1 MTSETKTS
9 TDKPATDKSVANA
22 DSVIT
27 SIGKRGGD
35 LLLNRPKTLNSLD
48 LDMVRIIHSALDSW
62 RDDDAIEHVV
72 VRSDHP
78 KAFCAGGDVRT
89 VRQAILDGNPEHG
102 EIFFTEEYEM
112 NAAIAE
118 FSQVKP
124 YVAVIDGIAMGGGL
138 GVSMHGSHRIVTER
152 TSAAMPEMAIG
163 FIPDVGITHFSQHV
177 PTRAGKASP
186 AIARF
191 AGLTGYRLSAADML
205 WAGWATHLV
214 PSADLESFLAAL
226 DDDGLDAA
234 LEKFSVDP
242 VSDAGQEL
250 IGESALAAQ
259 AGCIE
264 ECFSGSTWL
273 EIEAK
278 LDEKTAGGGGCS
290 RVQINEFNALLRSAS
305 AASLVAA
312 MEVYEA
318 NVGAE
323 ITLRQALDNEM
334 KVGELMRRN
343 RNFAEGVRAVLV
355 DKDRNARFDPQRAD
369 AVDPEL
375 FGAVLKH

>member
-1 MTSETKTS
+1 MTSENKTS
-9 TDKPATDKSVANA
+9 ATEQVTNP
-22 DSVIT
+22 DSVIANV
-27 SIGKRGGD
+27 GKRGGD
-35 LLLNRPKTLNSLD
+35 LLLNRPKALNSLD
-48 LDMVRIIHSALDSW
+48 LDMVRIINAALDKW
-62 RDDDAIEHVV
+62 RESDEIEHVV
-72 VRSDHP
+72 VRSEHP

-89 VRQAILDGNPEHG
+89 IRQAILDGDPEHG
-102 EIFFTEEYEM
+102 EIFFAEEYEM

-118 FSQVKP
+118 FSEVKP
-124 YVAVIDGIAMGGGL
+124 YIAIIDGIAMGGGL

-152 TSAAMPEMAIG
+152 ASASMPEMAIG

-177 PTRAGKASP
+177 VGRSGSASKS
-186 AIARF
+186 IARF
-191 AGLTGYRLSAADML
+191 TGLTGYRLSAADML

-214 PSADLESFLAAL
+214 PSADLESFRAML
-226 DDDGLDAA
+226 DDEGLDAA

-242 VSDAGQEL
+242 VSDAAKEL
-250 IGESALAAQ
+250 VGESALAAQ
-259 AGCIE
+259 AKCVE

-290 RVQINEFNALLRSAS
+290 RAQIHEFNELLRSAS

-312 MEVYEA
+312 VEVYEA
-318 NVGAE
+318 NAGADV
-323 ITLRQALDNEM
+323 TLRQALDNEM
-334 KVGELMRRN
+334 RVGEIMRRH

-369 AVDPEL
+369 AVDPKV
-375 FGAVLKH
+375 FRAVLN